1 MPTRRF
7 QDHQDRLEKMVL
19 MELKD
24 SKAYRE
30 LRVLMGLTQRY
41 PVLKALPVHP
51 HTRSRSLKDFQE
63 LKPNGSH
70 LSSVRPVQLVLMVP
84 ITQAPLSLSLLPRH
98 LRRQLVISGLT
109 RAHDPRT
116 SR

>member
-7 QDHQDRLEKMVL
+7 QDHKDHLEKMVL

-24 SKAYRE
+24 PKAYRE
-30 LRVLMGLTQRY
+30 LRELMGLTRRY
-41 PVLKALPVHP
+41 PVLKALKV
-51 HTRSRSLKDFQE
+51 TRETRDPK
-63 LKPNGSH
+63 
-70 LSSVRPVQLVLMVP
+70 VQLVLMGL

-98 LRRQLVISGLT
+98 LRRQLVISGST